1 MELRLLY
8 NHDNKMNKNKL
19 TNGKAYLIVIMFW
32 LAVFYSA
39 TLIKPYL

>member
-8 NHDNKMNKNKL
+8 NYDNKMNKNKL
-19 TNGKAYLIVIMFW
+19 TNCKVYLIVIMFW

-39 TLIKPYL
+39 TLIKLYL